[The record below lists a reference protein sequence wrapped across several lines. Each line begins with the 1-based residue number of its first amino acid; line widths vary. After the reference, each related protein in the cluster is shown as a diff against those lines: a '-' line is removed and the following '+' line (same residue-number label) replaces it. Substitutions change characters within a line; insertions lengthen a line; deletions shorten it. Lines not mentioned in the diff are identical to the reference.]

1 MDFNSKKMLFLAFF
15 LISSITGNALARQ
28 FILKNNSMF
37 DVFYRCR
44 SNEEAAA
51 NANFDC
57 TNGTLKPGESQVLD
71 SSRNYSIKTAGT
83 SSLMKYSSFYDVP
96 MKKLLEQNLTKH
108 SQMVSAGFIPVCVI
122 TSGISYGWNF
132 KLEWMNQ

>member
-1 MDFNSKKMLFLAFF
+1 MNFNSKYMLSLAFF
-15 LISSITGNALARQ
+15 FIFSFTSTASARE

-44 SNEEAAA
+44 SNQEAGQ
-51 NANFDC
+51 NKNFDC
-57 TNGTLKPGESQVLD
+57 INGTLKPGESQALD
-71 SSRNYSIKTAGT
+71 SSRTYSIKTAGT

-96 MKKLLEQNLTKH
+96 MKKLLEQDLTKH

-122 TSGISYGWNF
+122 TSGVTYGWNF
-132 KLEWMNQ
+132 KLEWIKQ